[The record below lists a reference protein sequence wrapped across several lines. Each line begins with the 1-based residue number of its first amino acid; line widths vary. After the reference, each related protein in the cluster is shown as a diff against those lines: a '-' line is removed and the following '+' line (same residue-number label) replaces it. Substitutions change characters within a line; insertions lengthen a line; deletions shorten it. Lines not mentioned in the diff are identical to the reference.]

1 MESRKKPFRLNFML
15 CKGRLRELTCFD
27 VGAKGRSNSSKQ
39 LLQHSY
45 KGDRAKLLSEMAEI
59 LTKCANQK
67 YWLGGDSGTLGC
79 LFAQGCGAALGQLS
93 RDVGDLCPW
102 EFSRLGSTE
111 PEPNV
116 AFATVQGEPPEG
128 PVLNKPQR
136 WKASFLRHSC
146 RLLHCSPCFDFLGFC
161 MHVSPRSRS
170 APDLQP
176 DRKGQSAHRL
186 ALWLL

>member
-1 MESRKKPFRLNFML
+1 
-15 CKGRLRELTCFD
+15 
-27 VGAKGRSNSSKQ
+27 
-39 LLQHSY
+39 
-45 KGDRAKLLSEMAEI
+45 MAEI

-136 WKASFLRHSC
+136 WKASFLRHTC
-146 RLLHCSPCFDFLGFC
+146 NLLHCSPCFDFLGFC

-176 DRKGQSAHRL
+176 DRKGQSAHRRCGCCDKQYCFQTEAL
-186 ALWLL
+186 AMKPTFAGKSDRTITSPCFICRNMFPPNLVEACFKQV